1 MSILP
6 DVKYGSTW
14 VDWEGDPV
22 TVVFVSPTE
31 IHYIYKHLSLS
42 MRGATVRQ
50 FLNNF
55 TQEEEN

>member
-22 TVVFVSPTE
+22 TVVFVSPTQ
-31 IHYIYKHLSLS
+31 IHYVYQTIRTPL
-42 MRGATVRQ
+42 RGATVRQ
-50 FLNNF
+50 FIESF
-55 TQEEEN
+55 KEEE